1 MFVRSWMSSPVIALP
16 VDTPAVDALELM
28 LVKKIRRLPVL
39 REGKLAGILTQSDLQ
54 AVLAGPENSPRRVRT
69 RLGDLM
75 TPQVRTVAPDD
86 PLERAARL
94 MLEHE
99 ISGLPVLEGDRLVGL
114 ITESDIFRAFTR
126 IMGLWESGG
135 RVVMTV
141 PPRADLLR
149 EVASR
154 TEGLAVRSLAAYPSS
169 FGGWEVVVRI
179 RGRIAAVPERSSS

>member
-1 MFVRSWMSSPVIALP
+1 MSTPIIALP
-16 VDTPAVDALELM
+16 ADTPAVDALELM
-28 LVKKIRRLPVL
+28 LVKKVGRLPIL
-39 REGKLAGILTQSDLQ
+39 REERLVGILTQADLH
-54 AVLAGPENSPRRVRT
+54 AALAGPENSLRRVRMK
-69 RLGDLM
+69 LGDIM
-75 TPQVRTVAPDD
+75 TPRVRTVAPDD

-99 ISGLPVLEGDRLVGL
+99 ISGLPVLEGARVVGM

-141 PPRADLLR
+141 PAGADLLR

-154 TEGLAVRSLAAYPSS
+154 TDGLAVRSLVAYPSS
-169 FGGWEVVVRI
+169 GGDWEVVVRI
-179 RGRIAAVPERSSS
+179 RGRVGVSV